1 MNILIF
7 GGTTEGRLISSA
19 LSANKIAHTV
29 SVATEYGK
37 DLLSFD
43 GYRKVLTGRLDE
55 KEMTELLRESAVDI
69 CIDATHPFAENVTEN
84 IKGAC
89 STSHAEYIRV
99 LRENPKGDDCRYFDS
114 HSDAVEA
121 LLATEGNILLTV
133 GSKNISE
140 YAKYPSLLE
149 RLYVR
154 VLPAK
159 ESLDICMDSGIPAS
173 HIIAMQGPFSTELN
187 TVIIRDLDIKVLVTK
202 ESGEAGGFKKKLA
215 ACKAMGVEA
224 FAIGRPMENEGV
236 SLSDILNR
244 LGIGKEVKRRINI
257 IGAGM
262 GDKSCLTLEAEK
274 LIRDSDVIIGA
285 ESVISG
291 FNAPIKVPLYKS
303 SEIIEYIKK
312 TDQGHRISVL
322 FSGDTGFFSGA
333 KTFINDLKEYDWD
346 IEIFPGISSVS
357 YFSSRIGKEYDNA
370 KIISIHGRKDMG
382 WQEKV
387 RKAILENEKTFILL
401 SGDEDL
407 MEIEPLIP
415 KGCKAIVGCNLS
427 KKDEEIRELKSL
439 LRDTKKGSYILF
451 VENPEPSQE
460 SLPGFMEDSL
470 FTREK
475 VPMTKAEV
483 RALSIAKLNLSPG
496 AVVYDIGS
504 GSGSVSVQIAKTSS
518 DIQVYAIEKKPEAFA
533 LTKKNIEKFDLFNV
547 SAIEG
552 KAPDMLTDLPAP
564 THVFIGG
571 SGGNLIPI
579 LKEIYKKNSNCTV
592 VITAVTLETLEEIR
606 SIEKE
611 IKILYYNLIQ
621 LSVSRVKK
629 NGAYNM
635 INSENPVWICDL
647 RFSDGL

>member
-37 DLLSFD
+37 DLLSSD

-55 KEMTELLRESAVDI
+55 QEMSALLRESAVDI

-84 IKGAC
+84 IKNAC
-89 STSHAEYIRV
+89 IASGTEYIRV
-99 LRENPKGDDCRYFDS
+99 LRENPKGEGCRFFDS
-114 HSDAVEA
+114 HIDCTEA

-140 YAKYPSLLE
+140 YAKYPGLLE

-159 ESLDICMDSGIPAS
+159 ESLDICIDSGIQAS

-187 TVIIRDLDIKVLVTK
+187 TALIKDLDIKVLVTK
-202 ESGEAGGFKKKLA
+202 ESGKTGGFEEKLA
-215 ACKAMGVEA
+215 ACKALEIEV
-224 FAIGRPMENEGV
+224 FVIGRPMENEGV
-236 SLSDILNR
+236 SLSTLLNR
-244 LGIGKEVKRRINI
+244 LGLEQEVKRRINI
-257 IGAGM
+257 IGVGM
-262 GDKSCLTLEAEK
+262 GDRNCLTLEAER

-285 ESVISG
+285 ETVISG

-312 TDQGHRISVL
+312 TDQSQRVSVL

-333 KTFINDLKEYDWD
+333 KTFINDIKEFDWD

-357 YFSSRIGKEYDNA
+357 YFSSRLGKEYDNA

-382 WQEKV
+382 WQEKA
-387 RKAILENEKTFILL
+387 KQAILENEKTFILL
-401 SGDEDL
+401 SGEEDL
-407 MEIEPLIP
+407 KEIEPLIP
-415 KGCKAIVGCNLS
+415 ESCRAIVGYNLS
-427 KKDEEIRELKSL
+427 KEDEKIRELKTIL
-439 LRDTKKGSYILF
+439 KETTKGSYILF
-451 VENPEPSQE
+451 VENQKPTRE

-504 GSGSVSVQIAKTSS
+504 GSGSVSVQIAKSYS

-533 LTKKNIEKFDLFNV
+533 LTKKNIEKFGLFNV

-552 KAPDMLTDLPAP
+552 EAPEILADLPVP
-564 THVFIGG
+564 SHVFIGG
-571 SGGNLIPI
+571 SSGNLMSI
-579 LKEIYKKNSNCTV
+579 LREIYKKNSSCTV

-629 NGAYNM
+629 NGAYSM
-635 INSENPVWICDL
+635 IDAENPVWICDL
-647 RFSDGL
+647 RFSDGF

>member
-7 GGTTEGRLISSA
+7 GGTTEGRIISSA
-19 LSANKIAHTV
+19 FSANKIAHTV

-37 DLLSFD
+37 DLLSSD

-55 KEMTELLRESAVDI
+55 QEMTELLRGSAVDI

-84 IKGAC
+84 IKNAC
-89 STSHAEYIRV
+89 IASGTEYIRV
-99 LRENPKGDDCRYFDS
+99 LRENPKGEGCRFFDS
-114 HSDAVEA
+114 HRDCTEA

-140 YAKYPSLLE
+140 YAKYPGLLE

-173 HIIAMQGPFSTELN
+173 HIIAMQGPFSKELN
-187 TVIIRDLDIKVLVTK
+187 TALIKDLDIKVLVTK
-202 ESGEAGGFKKKLA
+202 ESGKTGGFKEKLA
-215 ACKAMGVEA
+215 ACKALGVEA
-224 FAIGRPMENEGV
+224 FVIGRPMENEGV
-236 SLSDILNR
+236 SLSALLNR
-244 LGIGKEVKRRINI
+244 LGIDKEVKRRINI
-257 IGAGM
+257 IGVGM
-262 GDKSCLTLEAEK
+262 GDKSCLTLEAER

-285 ESVISG
+285 ETVISG
-291 FNAPIKVPLYKS
+291 FNAPIKVSLYKS

-312 TDQGHRISVL
+312 TDQSHRVSVL

-333 KTFINDLKEYDWD
+333 KTFINDLKEFDWD

-370 KIISIHGRKDMG
+370 KIISIHGRKDTG

-401 SGDEDL
+401 SGEEDL
-407 MEIEPLIP
+407 REIEPLIP
-415 KGCKAIVGCNLS
+415 KDCKAIVGCNLS
-427 KKDEEIRELKSL
+427 KRDEKIRELKSL
-439 LRDTKKGSYILF
+439 PGDTKKGSYILF
-451 VENPEPSQE
+451 VENQKPTRE

-547 SAIEG
+547 FAIEG
-552 KAPDMLTDLPAP
+552 KAPDILTDLPAP

-571 SGGNLIPI
+571 SGGDLIPI
-579 LKEIYKKNSNCTV
+579 LKEIYKKNSSCTV
-592 VITAVTLETLEEIR
+592 VITAVTMETLEEIR